1 MCQAELRF
9 VRVAIT
15 LTKTIKASDD
25 WTERTGENT
34 GLEIRVVGTSLRSSW
49 KPMSQIISIL
59 SLQMTKWSC
68 TSLWSC
74 CENVWVKKKYTDV
87 FEQNLFLKIA
97 GQQIGLLIGTWVG
110 ENTLFFRSLV
120 WSMVQNDAIRTNLSK
135 QMLSENWNISGRA
148 VLIIF
153 ICLLLCRSNQKTMFY
168 LRRPPDA
175 PLVPNWRQQSVVVP
189 LCSVSIQ

>member
-87 FEQNLFLKIA
+87 FEQNLFFFKDC
-97 GQQIGLLIGTWVG
+97 WVG

-120 WSMVQNDAIRTNLSK
+120 WSMVQNDAIRTNVSK